1 MYKEKNKMAEEN
13 NNEELRIG
21 VYVCHC
27 GVNVGGVVD
36 CPSVAEYAKTLPGV
50 VHATDYNTCVLTLV
64 KQ

>member
-1 MYKEKNKMAEEN
+1 MAEEN

-36 CPSVAEYAKTLPGV
+36 CPSVAEYAKSFWCSSRNRLQIHV
-50 VHATDYNTCVLTLV
+50 F
-64 KQ
+64 

>member
-1 MYKEKNKMAEEN
+1 MAEEKRD

-36 CPSVAEYAKTLPGV
+36 CPDVAEYAASLP
-50 VHATDYNTCVLTLV
+50 DWF
-64 KQ
+64 